1 LRLLLDAHV
10 SGHAIGRGLRDAG
23 HDVLALDEHR
33 ELEGLDDPAVL
44 ELAALEERILV
55 TFNVRDFPDILQWW
69 AGERRSHAGCVIAVG
84 IAQNE
89 FGLILRLLTREFMA
103 RPDQAAWED
112 LPVFLTRSS
121 PC

>member
-1 LRLLLDAHV
+1 MRLLLDAHV
-10 SGHAIGRGLRDAG
+10 SGHAIGRGLGELG

-55 TFNVRDFPDILQWW
+55 TFNVRDFPDILQEW
-69 AGERRSHAGCVIAVG
+69 AGERRSHAGCAIVVG

-89 FGLILRLLTREFMA
+89 FGLILRLLTRELMA
-103 RPDQAAWED
+103 RPEQAAWEN

-121 PC
+121 QC

>member
-10 SGHAIGRGLRDAG
+10 SGRAIGRGLRESG

-55 TFNVRDFPDILQWW
+55 TFNVRDFPDILQQW
-69 AGERRSHAGCVIAVG
+69 AGERRSHAGCVIVVG

-89 FGLILRLLTREFMA
+89 LGLILRLLTRELTA
-103 RPDQAAWED
+103 RPDQAAWENQ
-112 LPVFLTRSS
+112 PVFLARSS
-121 PC
+121 QC

>member
-10 SGHAIGRGLRDAG
+10 SGHAIGRGLRNAG

-33 ELEGLDDPAVL
+33 ELEGMDDPAVL

-55 TFNVRDFPDILQWW
+55 TFNVRDFPDILQRW
-69 AGERRSHAGCVIAVG
+69 AGERRSHAGCVIVVG

-89 FGLILRLLTREFMA
+89 FGLILRLLTRELMA